1 MQPRP
6 DPAELLSAVRDFLE
20 SEIIPTL
27 SDARLKFRTLVAI
40 NALGIL
46 EREYQLEEGFLR
58 AELTELSDLL
68 GLAAPIPDS
77 LETLRLTV
85 TDLNTDLAGRIRA
98 GNAPAAAF
106 ETLKRAAV
114 NKLRVSSP
122 TYLKRSGL

>member
-6 DPAELLSAVRDFLE
+6 DAVELLSAVRDFFE
-20 SEIIPTL
+20 TEIVPTL

-46 EREYQLEEGFLR
+46 EREHQLEGGFLR
-58 AELTELSDLL
+58 AELTELSNLL
-68 GLAAPIPDS
+68 ERDALIPNS
-77 LETLRLTV
+77 LEELRLEV
-85 TDLNTDLAGRIRA
+85 TRSNADLAECIRT
-98 GNAPAAAF
+98 GNAPAATF

-122 TYLKRSGL
+122 TYLKRY